1 MRIHAIDNVPYEK
14 LVFGKLKKGVDTY
27 MMSTYLSE
35 NNVLSKLCVQT
46 PKLSLHSDLMVGD
59 DIQPFVTYTSEDPSI
74 ACFIKSTEDYVLA
87 ELKRNKEEWFVNK
100 GIDDVFLENGLTSSV
115 MKNNVYRFRIMKDVQ
130 VYDSSKSAVDITGIK
145 KGVSS
150 KCIIQMT
157 GLWFTP
163 SRWGVTWKVIQMK
176 LQSKSPRIDQNREY
190 MFTDDDNE
198 DFNED
203 DSALTVPPNV

>member
-1 MRIHAIDNVPYEK
+1 MRIHAIDNIPYEK

-35 NNVLSKLCVQT
+35 NNALSKLCVQT

-74 ACFIKSTEDYVLA
+74 AFFIKSTEDYVLT

-130 VYDSSKSAVDITGIK
+130 VYDSSKSVVDISGIK

-176 LQSKSPRIDQNREY
+176 LQSKSPRIENREY

>member
-1 MRIHAIDNVPYEK
+1 MHIHAIDNIPYDK
-14 LVFGKLKKGVDTY
+14 LVFGKLKKGIDTY
-27 MMSTYLSE
+27 MMSIYLSE

-46 PKLSLHSDLMVGD
+46 PKIVLHSDLMTGD
-59 DIQPFVTYTSEDPSI
+59 DIQPFVSYTSEEQSI
-74 ACFIKSTEDYVLA
+74 SHFIKSTEDFVLG

-115 MKNNVYRFRIMKDVQ
+115 MKNNIYRFRIMKDVQ
-130 VYDSSKSAVDITGIK
+130 VYDGDKTQIDINDVK
-145 KGVSS
+145 KGMTS
-150 KCIIQMT
+150 KCIVQMT

-176 LQSKSPRIDQNREY
+176 LQSKPTSVNRNREY
-190 MFTDDDNE
+190 MFTDDDHE
-198 DFNED
+198 EFNED

>member
-1 MRIHAIDNVPYEK
+1 MHIHAFDNIPFDKV
-14 LVFGKLKKGVDTY
+14 VFGKLKKGVDTY

-46 PKLSLHSDLMVGD
+46 PKLALHSDVIVGD
-59 DIQPFVTYTSEDPSI
+59 DIQPFVTYTSEDVSI
-74 ACFIKSTEDYVLA
+74 AKFIKSTEEYVLG

-115 MKNNVYRFRIMKDVQ
+115 MKHNIYRFRIMKDVQ
-130 VYDSSKSAVDITGIK
+130 VYDSNKTLIDINDVH
-145 KGVSS
+145 KGMTS

-176 LQSKSPRIDQNREY
+176 LQGKSANLDSKKEY

-198 DFNED
+198 EFNED